1 MPDRTTLNRLART
14 LPDVPRW
21 VETRSMLLSG
31 RCEVFGL
38 EEGGDSGFV
47 VRDAEDRLIS
57 VVGCPARDAIE
68 EAVTREWDVVIAQ
81 LENGSYVAGVLPGW
95 KAVRATLHLLGDA
108 SRLPHVPTGTVRL
121 IEPSELDSLND
132 LPPELCSEFRIA
144 AWRSPIAAGLADDRP
159 VSFCY
164 VAAQTEGLWDISI
177 DTLEG
182 FRNRGHAARCVAFM
196 IERMESRGLRPVWGA
211 EEWNRASLGLAARLG
226 FVPVDSLLVFHPA
239 LGAYSTPDCSRRR
252 PVGSRS

>member
-1 MPDRTTLNRLART
+1 MPVPDRTTLNRLARA
-14 LPDVPRW
+14 LPDIPRW

-38 EEGGDSGFV
+38 EEGGDPGFV
-47 VRDAEDRLIS
+47 VRDTEGQPIS
-57 VVGCPARDAIE
+57 AVGRPARGAIE
-68 EAVTREWDVVIAQ
+68 EAVAREWDEDVVIAQ
-81 LENGSYVAGVLPGW
+81 LENGSYVAETLPGW
-95 KAVRATLHLLGDA
+95 KAVQATLHLLGDA
-108 SRLPHVPTGTVRL
+108 PRLPRVPAGTVRL
-121 IEPSELDSLND
+121 IEPSELDSLD
-132 LPPELCSEFRIA
+132 GLPSELCSEFRIA
-144 AWRSPIAAGLADDRP
+144 ARRSPIAASMADGRP

-164 VAAQTEGLWDISI
+164 EAAQTEGLWDISI
-177 DTLEG
+177 NTLER

-239 LGAYSTPDCSRRR
+239 PGC
-252 PVGSRS
+252 